1 LLSLAP
7 SVVILKDDLPF
18 PHFEFRISYFLMKYD
33 FIIVG
38 GGIVGLATA
47 LRILEAR
54 PGAKLLLLEKESAL
68 GRHQT
73 GHNSGVLH
81 AGLYYKPGS
90 LKAKL
95 AVQGLR
101 QMVDFCQKHGVAHE
115 QCGKIVVA
123 TEPAELPRL
132 QKLMER
138 GVANGLKGLQKLS
151 PEEIRKIEPH
161 AAGLAAIQVPEEGIV
176 DYGGVVEAMAK
187 EIRALGGKIITGE
200 QVDRLKS
207 AGGTWRVETFNETFE
222 TNQVVAC
229 AGLHSDR
236 VVSRSGMKP
245 SAKIMPFRGEY
256 YMIRKERQSLV
267 RNLIYPVPD
276 PQFPFLGVHFTRMAK
291 GGVEAGPNAVLAM
304 AREGY
309 TWGEINIRDLAESL
323 SFPGL
328 WRFMLRYP
336 SICSYEIWRSI
347 NRREFCRSLQK
358 LVPEIQ
364 ESDLEPGSAGVRA
377 QAMSTNGALV
387 EDFSFVE
394 GPGILH
400 VVNAPSPAAT
410 ASLAIGE
417 YVARRLGLKSAN

>member
-1 LLSLAP
+1 
-7 SVVILKDDLPF
+7 
-18 PHFEFRISYFLMKYD
+18 MKYD
-33 FIIVG
+33 FVIVG
-38 GGIVGLATA
+38 GGIVGLATG

-54 PGAKLLLLEKESAL
+54 PGVKLLLIEKEDSL

-95 AVQGLR
+95 AVEGLR
-101 QMVDFCQKHGVAHE
+101 QMVSFCQTHKVSYE
-115 QCGKIVVA
+115 RCGKIVVA
-123 TEPAELPRL
+123 TEPNELPRL
-132 QKLMER
+132 DKLMER
-138 GVANGLKGLQKLS
+138 GVANGLKGLRKLS
-151 PEEIRKIEPH
+151 AEEIREIEPH
-161 AAGLAAIQVPEEGIV
+161 AAGLAAIHVPEEGIV
-176 DYGGVVEAMAK
+176 DYAGVVDAMAK
-187 EIRALGGKIITGE
+187 KLRALGGKIITGE
-200 QVDRLKS
+200 RVEGLKA
-207 AGGTWRVETFNETFE
+207 AGGIWSVKTPNETYE
-222 TNQVVAC
+222 TTQVVAC

-236 VVSRSGMKP
+236 MVSRSGMKP

-276 PQFPFLGVHFTRMAK
+276 PQFPFLGVHFTRMVK

-309 TWGEINIRDLAESL
+309 TWGDINIRDLSESL
-323 SFPGL
+323 SFMGL
-328 WRFMLRYP
+328 WKFMLKYP
-336 SICSYEIWRSI
+336 SLCSYEIWRSI
-347 NRREFCRSLQK
+347 SRREFCRSLQK
-358 LVPEIQ
+358 LVPEICEQ
-364 ESDLEPGSAGVRA
+364 DLETGSAGVRA
-377 QAMSTNGALV
+377 QAMSADGSLV

-410 ASLAIGE
+410 ASLAIGAE
-417 YVARRLGLKSAN
+417 ITRQLRL

>member
-1 LLSLAP
+1 
-7 SVVILKDDLPF
+7 
-18 PHFEFRISYFLMKYD
+18 MKYD

-38 GGIVGLATA
+38 GGIVGLGTG
-47 LRILEAR
+47 LRILEAN
-54 PGAKLLLLEKESAL
+54 PGAKLLLLEKEDSL
-68 GRHQT
+68 GLHQT

-95 AVQGLR
+95 AVEGLR
-101 QMVDFCQKHGVAHE
+101 EMVAFCQTHKVRHE

-123 TEPAELPRL
+123 TEPNELPRL
-132 QKLMER
+132 EKLMER
-138 GVANGLKGLQKLS
+138 GVANGLKGLRKLS
-151 PEEIRKIEPH
+151 AEEIREIEPH
-161 AAGLAAIQVPEEGIV
+161 AAGLAAIHVPEEGIV
-176 DYGGVVEAMAK
+176 DYPGVVDAMAG
-187 EIRALGGKIITGE
+187 EIRARGGEIVLGSKA
-200 QVDRLKS
+200 QRLKG
-207 AGGTWRVETFNETFE
+207 AGGFWRVETSNGTYE

-236 VVSRSGMKP
+236 VVSQSGMKP
-245 SAKIMPFRGEY
+245 SAKIIPFRGEY

-276 PQFPFLGVHFTRMAK
+276 PQFPFLGVHFTRMVK

-309 TWGEINIRDLAESL
+309 TWGDINIRDVSESL

-328 WRFMLRYP
+328 WKFMLKYP
-336 SICSYEIWRSI
+336 SLCSYEIWRSI
-347 NRREFCRSLQK
+347 SRGEFCRSLQK
-358 LVPEIQ
+358 LIPEIC
-364 ESDLEPGSAGVRA
+364 EHDLETGSAGVRA
-377 QAMSTNGALV
+377 QAMSADGSLV

-410 ASLAIGE
+410 ASLAIGAE
-417 YVARRLGLKSAN
+417 IARRLRI